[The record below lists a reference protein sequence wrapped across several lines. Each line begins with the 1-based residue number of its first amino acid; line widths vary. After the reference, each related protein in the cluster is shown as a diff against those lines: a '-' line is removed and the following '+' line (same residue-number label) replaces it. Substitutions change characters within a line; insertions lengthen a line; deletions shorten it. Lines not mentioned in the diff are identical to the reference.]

1 MKRYLL
7 LFSLLFLLSACDKAP
22 INGTIDGLWKLTSI
36 HVTDGEIITPHRIFY
51 AIYRH
56 IVQISDKGTNGYGS
70 YTGHFSKEDDELL
83 IDRFV
88 GIPQDAILAG
98 HLRPFGINT
107 PSTLFKK
114 IKATSTTMVL
124 QSDYA
129 TLHFKKF

>member
-7 LFSLLFLLSACDKAP
+7 LFSLIFIVTACDKAP

-36 HVTDGEIITPHRIFY
+36 QITDGETVTPHRIFY

-56 IVQISDKGTNGYGS
+56 IVQISDKGENSHGS
-70 YTGHFSKEDDELL
+70 YTGHFSKEGDEIV

-88 GIPQDAILAG
+88 GIPQDAIMAG

-107 PSTLFKK
+107 PSTLFKI
-114 IKATSTTMVL
+114 IKTTSSTMVL

-129 TLHFKKF
+129 TLYFKKF